1 MQITNAGVMIIDKKR
16 WIKNDIGKRLVKIT
30 SERHQD
36 LEFWD
41 QDSLNILFDG
51 NFCHMSKFLNFNL
64 NMYPYENVINYELD
78 KNVKFIH
85 YFGKFK
91 PWTLKGIE
99 NKKTKYYQNF
109 YRQI

>member
-1 MQITNAGVMIIDKKR
+1 MDDIKYEIKELKNSDFIISARLENESLNKKLKLKSANYFNAGVMIIDKKR
-16 WIKNDIGKRLVKIT
+16 WIKKNIGKKLVKIT

-64 NMYPYENVINYELD
+64 NMYPYENGYKL
-78 KNVKFIH
+78 
-85 YFGKFK
+85 
-91 PWTLKGIE
+91 
-99 NKKTKYYQNF
+99 
-109 YRQI
+109 